1 MTQVYLAAPTPMMRA
16 GLRAMLET
24 GGIQVVGESSSIEDV
39 ADLRDIDVLIVG
51 DEQLLGEVISTLI
64 SDGETALL
72 VLSDTGSAGSA
83 ASLLRTL
90 PIRGWGIIPPDAP
103 APELQ
108 SAVLSVAQGLV
119 VLSVPVAERLF
130 TGPAAVNAL
139 DSRPLDEPLTARES
153 EVLDL
158 LSQGLSNKLIA
169 RKLNISEHTV
179 KFHVS
184 SIYTKLGAASRTDAV
199 NKGARHGLISF

>member
-16 GLRAMLET
+16 GLRAMLDTEN
-24 GGIQVVGESSSIEDV
+24 IRVVGESSSVEDV
-39 ADLRDIDVLIVG
+39 TDLRGIDVLIVG
-51 DEQLLGEVISTLI
+51 DDQLLGDTLNNLI

-72 VLSDTGSAGSA
+72 VLSDTGGA
-83 ASLLRTL
+83 ASFLRTL
-90 PIRGWGIIPPDAP
+90 PLRGWGIIPPDAP
-103 APELQ
+103 SPELQ

-130 TGPAAVNAL
+130 SGPTAVNAL
-139 DSRPLDEPLTARES
+139 DSSPLDEPLTARES

-199 NKGARHGLISF
+199 NKGARLGLVSF

>member
-1 MTQVYLAAPTPMMRA
+1 MTQVYLAARTPMMRA

-24 GGIQVVGESSSIEDV
+24 GGIEVVGESSSIEEL
-39 ADLRDIDVLIVG
+39 ADLRGIDVLIVG
-51 DEQLLGEVISTLI
+51 DEQLLGDVISTLI
-64 SDGETALL
+64 RDGETALL
-72 VLSDTGSAGSA
+72 VLSDTGSA

-90 PIRGWGIIPPDAP
+90 PLRGWGIVPPDAP

-130 TGPAAVNAL
+130 SSPAAVNAL

>member
-16 GLRAMLET
+16 GLRAMLEAT
-24 GGIQVVGESSSIEDV
+24 GIQVVGESSSIEDV
-39 ADLRDIDVLIVG
+39 SDLRGIDVLIIG
-51 DEQLLGEVISTLI
+51 DEQLLGDVISTLI

-72 VLSDTGSAGSA
+72 VLSDTGGA
-83 ASLLRTL
+83 ASFLRTL
-90 PIRGWGIIPPDAP
+90 PLRGWGIIPPDAP
-103 APELQ
+103 SPELQ

-130 TGPAAVNAL
+130 SSPAAVNAL
-139 DSRPLDEPLTARES
+139 DRSPLDEPLTARES

-169 RKLNISEHTV
+169 RKLNLSEHTV

>member
-1 MTQVYLAAPTPMMRA
+1 
-16 GLRAMLET
+16 
-24 GGIQVVGESSSIEDV
+24 
-39 ADLRDIDVLIVG
+39 
-51 DEQLLGEVISTLI
+51 
-64 SDGETALL
+64 
-72 VLSDTGSAGSA
+72 
-83 ASLLRTL
+83 
-90 PIRGWGIIPPDAP
+90 
-103 APELQ
+103 
-108 SAVLSVAQGLV
+108 

-130 TGPAAVNAL
+130 NSPAAVNAL
-139 DSRPLDEPLTARES
+139 DRSPLDEPLTARES

>member
-24 GGIQVVGESSSIEDV
+24 SGIQVIGEASSIEDV
-39 ADLRDIDVLIVG
+39 ADLQSIDVLIVG
-51 DEQLLGEVISTLI
+51 DEQLLGDVVSTLF

-72 VLSDTGSAGSA
+72 VLSDTGSA

-90 PIRGWGIIPPDAP
+90 PLRGWGIIPPDAP

-119 VLSVPVAERLF
+119 VLSLPVAERLF
-130 TGPAAVNAL
+130 SGPGVVNAL
-139 DSRPLDEPLTARES
+139 DNRPLDEPLTARES

-184 SIYTKLGAASRTDAV
+184 SIYTKLGAASRTEAV

>member
-1 MTQVYLAAPTPMMRA
+1 MTQVYIAALTPMMRA
-16 GLRAMLET
+16 GLRAMLESP
-24 GGIQVVGESSSIEDV
+24 GIQVAGESSSVQDMG
-39 ADLRDIDVLIVG
+39 DLPGIDVLIVG
-51 DEQLLGEVISTLI
+51 DDQMLGDVLGTLVG
-64 SDGETALL
+64 DGETALL
-72 VLSDTGSAGSA
+72 VLSDTGEA
-83 ASLLRTL
+83 AALLRTL
-90 PIRGWGIIPPDAP
+90 PLRGWGIIPPDAP
-103 APELQ
+103 AAELQ

-130 TGPAAVNAL
+130 SGPAAVNAL
-139 DSRPLDEPLTARES
+139 DRGGRGPLDEPLTARES
-153 EVLDL
+153 QVLDL

>member
-24 GGIQVVGESSSIEDV
+24 GGIKVIGESSSISEMQGLPGV
-39 ADLRDIDVLIVG
+39 DVLIVG
-51 DEQLLGEVISTLI
+51 DDQMLGDVLETLI
-64 SDGETALL
+64 VDGETALL
-72 VLSDTGSAGSA
+72 VLSDTGEA

-90 PIRGWGIIPPDAP
+90 PLRGWGIIPPDAP

-108 SAVLSVAQGLV
+108 SAVLSIEQGLV
-119 VLSVPVAERLF
+119 VLSIPVAERLF
-130 TGPAAVNAL
+130 SSPAAVNAL
-139 DSRPLDEPLTARES
+139 DRSPLDEPLTARES

>member
-1 MTQVYLAAPTPMMRA
+1 MTQVFLAAPTPMMRA
-16 GLRAMLET
+16 GLRAMLDSDN
-24 GGIQVVGESSSIEDV
+24 IRVVGESSSIEDV
-39 ADLRDIDVLIVG
+39 SDLQDIDVLLVG
-51 DEQLLGEVISTLI
+51 DEQLLGDTINTLI
-64 SDGETALL
+64 GDGAIALL
-72 VLSDTGSAGSA
+72 VLSETGSA

-90 PIRGWGIIPPDAP
+90 PLRGWGIVPPDAP

-130 TGPAAVNAL
+130 SGPAAVNAL
-139 DSRPLDEPLTARES
+139 DSRPLDEPLTSRES

-199 NKGARHGLISF
+199 NKGARLGLVSF

>member
-16 GLRAMLET
+16 GLRAMLDTEN
-24 GGIQVVGESSSIEDV
+24 IRVVGESSSVEDV
-39 ADLRDIDVLIVG
+39 TDLLGIDVLIVG
-51 DEQLLGEVISTLI
+51 DDQLLGDILNNLI

-72 VLSDTGSAGSA
+72 VLSDTGGA

-90 PIRGWGIIPPDAP
+90 PLRGWGIIPPDAP
-103 APELQ
+103 SPELQ

-130 TGPAAVNAL
+130 SGPAAVNAL
-139 DSRPLDEPLTARES
+139 DSSPLDEPLTARES

>member
-1 MTQVYLAAPTPMMRA
+1 MIQVYLAAPTPMMRA

-24 GGIQVVGESSSIEDV
+24 ANIQVVGESSSIEDM

-51 DEQLLGEVISTLI
+51 DEQLLGDVISTLL

-72 VLSDTGSAGSA
+72 VLSDTGSA

-90 PIRGWGIIPPDAP
+90 PLRGWGIIPPDAP
-103 APELQ
+103 APDLQ

-130 TGPAAVNAL
+130 SGPAAVNAL
-139 DSRPLDEPLTARES
+139 DIRPLDAALTARES

>member
-16 GLRAMLET
+16 GLRAMLDT
-24 GGIQVVGESSSIEDV
+24 GGIQVVGESSSIEEM

-51 DEQLLGEVISTLI
+51 DEQLLGDAISTLI
-64 SDGETALL
+64 SDGEIALL
-72 VLSDTGSAGSA
+72 VLSDTGSA
-83 ASLLRTL
+83 ASFLRTL
-90 PIRGWGIIPPDAP
+90 PLRGWGIVPPDAP
-103 APELQ
+103 APEIQ

-130 TGPAAVNAL
+130 SGPAAVNAL

>member
-16 GLRAMLET
+16 GLRAMLES
-24 GGIQVVGESSSIEDV
+24 GGINVLGESSSIEGINE
-39 ADLRDIDVLIVG
+39 LPGLPNLDVLIIGDDQMLGDATGTLVG
-51 DEQLLGEVISTLI
+51 TGEMAI
-64 SDGETALL
+64 L
-72 VLSDTGSAGSA
+72 VLSDTSDA

-90 PIRGWGIIPPDAP
+90 PLRGWGIIPPDAP
-103 APELQ
+103 AAEIQ
-108 SAVLSVAQGLV
+108 TAVLTVAQGLV
-119 VLSVPVAERLF
+119 VLSVPVAARLF
-130 TGPAAVNAL
+130 SSPSAVNAL

-199 NKGARHGLISF
+199 SKGARHGLISF

>member
-24 GGIQVVGESSSIEDV
+24 GGIQVVGESSSIEDM
-39 ADLRDIDVLIVG
+39 ADLRGIDVLIVG
-51 DEQLLGEVISTLI
+51 DEQLLGDVISTLI
-64 SDGETALL
+64 SDGELALL
-72 VLSDTGSAGSA
+72 VLSDTGEA
-83 ASLLRTL
+83 ASLLQTL
-90 PIRGWGIIPPDAP
+90 PLRGWGIIPPDAP

-108 SAVLSVAQGLV
+108 SAVLSIAQGLV

-130 TGPAAVNAL
+130 RSPTAVNAL

-199 NKGARHGLISF
+199 NKGARLGLISF